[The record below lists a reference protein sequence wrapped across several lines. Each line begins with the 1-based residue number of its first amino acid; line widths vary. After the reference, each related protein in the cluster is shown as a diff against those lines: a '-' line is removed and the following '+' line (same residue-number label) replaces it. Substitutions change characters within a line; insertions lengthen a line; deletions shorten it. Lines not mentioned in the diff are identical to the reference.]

1 VKEAVVDASVSIKC
15 LAPEEGSEQAATLFG
30 TARLHAP
37 TWWRMEMGNILWK
50 KARKQEIPKPLL
62 PGFLKAVLKMP
73 VECQDDDRLLA
84 DGLEIASLLDHPYY
98 DCLYLALAVR
108 MGVPLVTADRRLAA
122 LNGKIA
128 GADIVN
134 LSDLRL

>member
-1 VKEAVVDASVSIKC
+1 
-15 LAPEEGSEQAATLFG
+15 
-30 TARLHAP
+30 
-37 TWWRMEMGNILWK
+37 MGNILWK